1 MRGSNF
7 FNNEYLI
14 MLLVFALSDLT
25 NFLLAIMEDC
35 CNSLIMIRIFR
46 FAGAPSSIRNA
57 FLEDQDISHDPSGPI
72 GLQTIDQ
79 QDEAH
84 LHATALSLEP
94 PLDEED
100 YLFTLQNT
108 EGITDLFD
116 VTPFNV

>member
-1 MRGSNF
+1 MC
-7 FNNEYLI
+7 
-14 MLLVFALSDLT
+14 MLVMHNCYHLS
-25 NFLLAIMEDC
+25 
-35 CNSLIMIRIFR
+35 
-46 FAGAPSSIRNA
+46 GAPSSIRNA

-84 LHATALSLEP
+84 LHTTALSLEP